1 MVFEEQRKIRFFV
14 LDEETLGPHDT
25 QAYAAEPAL
34 YGDAPRCVRC
44 HEVLAMKTWLPP
56 FRVELELHGKDFGDF
71 IRGPGNSLLLSER
84 MAEAYLK
91 QGLTGILGFESADVV
106 RIRGKRKGSK
116 WNDPPQYHVATPCFS
131 QATVDVSHSRLR
143 YSEPVT
149 CEECRAAGLQSV
161 HGFALK
167 AGTWQGE
174 DVFRARGMPGKN
186 IVSDRFALLV
196 EHTALTNIHL
206 IPIEE
211 YTRDPLR
218 LGPPASSAT
227 GAS

>member
-1 MVFEEQRKIRFFV
+1 
-14 LDEETLGPHDT
+14 
-25 QAYAAEPAL
+25 
-34 YGDAPRCVRC
+34 
-44 HEVLAMKTWLPP
+44 MKTWLPP

-71 IRGPGNSLLLSER
+71 IHGPGNSLLLSER
-84 MAEAYLK
+84 MTEAYLK
-91 QGLTGILGFESADVV
+91 QEFTGLVGFEPVDVV

-116 WNDPPQYHVATPCFS
+116 QEALPRYHVATPCFS
-131 QATVDVSHSRLR
+131 HAAVEVARSLLR

-149 CEECRAAGLQSV
+149 CGECRSAGLQSV
-161 HGFALK
+161 HGFALD

-186 IVSDRFALLV
+186 LVSGRFATFV
-196 EHTALTNIHL
+196 AHAEFTNIQL

-211 YTRDPLR
+211 YVRDPLR
-218 LGPPASSAT
+218 LGPPASGAT